1 MEKYT
6 IADFVSESPKNKE
19 LVKKELESFSNKS
32 DLDKLKSDEHY
43 YGEFGKQY
51 LSNSDIITL
60 LNDPKNFRQD
70 KEITK
75 AMLLGRYFHTA
86 MLEPEKVNSTEFLEI
101 EASSRNTKKYKEEI
115 LTHNKSIMMLSKEK
129 IDIDK
134 AISTMTN
141 NLEFYEAIYDE
152 KNQYEVP
159 AIKEVHG
166 MMWKGKADIVAEDM
180 LIDLKTTSNI
190 KDFKYSA
197 RKYNYDSQA
206 YLYQKFFGKPLVFYV
221 VDKTT
226 YELGIYHPSQTFL
239 EYGKEKVER
248 AIEVYNK
255 FYSKDAEENIES
267 YIIKEVL

>member
-1 MEKYT
+1 MES
-6 IADFVSESPKNKE
+6 V
-19 LVKKELESFSNKS
+19 LE
-32 DLDKLKSDEHY
+32 KLKSDEHY

-60 LNDPKNFRQD
+60 LNDPKNFRKD

-75 AMLLGRYFHTA
+75 PMLLGRYFHTA
-86 MLEPEKVNSTEFLEI
+86 MLEPEKVNSTEFLDI
-101 EASSRNTKKYKEEI
+101 DASSRNTKKYKEEI

-152 KNQYEVP
+152 RNLYEIP